1 MQNLNAS
8 FKKRSLFARIVI
20 VSLTIACVVSAFSQT
35 VFAKT
40 TYVITDGDQVK
51 VHSTYASDP
60 ADVLGEAGFELS
72 HVDTFVTEPGI
83 GETEITVHRG
93 ISLTVDYYGE
103 KMPVVS
109 YGETV
114 GDLIDRLELTVR
126 PDAKVSAPLHALVAE
141 SMVIRIYTT
150 VLSEDTYTVEIPY
163 ETVYQETNLLKVG
176 TEVVLTQ
183 GVPGQKVCTA
193 EVTYINGKETVR
205 NTLTEEVITQPV
217 THVVAVGTGD
227 GTVKN
232 GKPIIGDGVIIA
244 PNGDVLTYTSVK
256 TFQATAYTHTDPGCN
271 MITATG
277 TTVHIGTVAVDPRL
291 IPYGTRM
298 FIVSKDG
305 RFVYGVST
313 AEDCGGAIK
322 NNRIDLYYPT
332 YNECI
337 QFGRR
342 DCYVYFLG

>member
-1 MQNLNAS
+1 M
-8 FKKRSLFARIVI
+8 
-20 VSLTIACVVSAFSQT
+20 
-35 VFAKT
+35 
-40 TYVITDGDQVK
+40 
-51 VHSTYASDP
+51 
-60 ADVLGEAGFELS
+60 
-72 HVDTFVTEPGI
+72 
-83 GETEITVHRG
+83 
-93 ISLTVDYYGE
+93 
-103 KMPVVS
+103 
-109 YGETV
+109 
-114 GDLIDRLELTVR
+114 
-126 PDAKVSAPLHALVAE
+126 
-141 SMVIRIYTT
+141 IRIFTT

-163 ETVYQETNLLKVG
+163 ETVYRETELLKVG
-176 TEVVLTQ
+176 TEVILTQ
-183 GVPGQKVCTA
+183 GVAGQKICTA

-244 PNGDVLTYTSVK
+244 PNGDVLTYTGVE
-256 TFQATAYTHTDPGCN
+256 TFQATAYTHTDAGCN

-322 NNRIDLYYPT
+322 NKRIDLYYPT